1 MTHKKS
7 IKDVLNLTI
16 TTYSAFDYNFTETSL
31 LLRVD
36 PSLVVQ
42 MLAWDGVAY
51 LRDGNL
57 VHVTDWGQV
66 PNDVMREIKSALLT
80 TYPGILSGKTQPN
93 KEGFYQLTGISTTT
107 TVQSG
112 GMIFPGEEILRHH
125 HPDWLGGLEID
136 VYLPRLDLAFEYQGQ
151 QHFHAIRA
159 WGGEKALQT
168 LKDRDL
174 RKAKFCSERGTRL
187 ITIDYTESLTEE
199 NIRFILT
206 GQMHKK

>member
-7 IKDVLNLTI
+7 IKDVLSLTI
-16 TTYSAFDYNFTETSL
+16 TTYNAFDYDFTETSL

-66 PNDVMREIKSALLT
+66 PNDVMREIKGTLLT

-93 KEGFYQLTGISTTT
+93 KEGFYQLTEISTTA

-112 GMIFPGEEILRHH
+112 VMIGLPDHEQVLKNRRNIKVRHR
-125 HPDWLGGLEID
+125 I
-136 VYLPRLDLAFEYQGQ
+136 
-151 QHFHAIRA
+151 
-159 WGGEKALQT
+159 
-168 LKDRDL
+168 
-174 RKAKFCSERGTRL
+174 
-187 ITIDYTESLTEE
+187 
-199 NIRFILT
+199 
-206 GQMHKK
+206 